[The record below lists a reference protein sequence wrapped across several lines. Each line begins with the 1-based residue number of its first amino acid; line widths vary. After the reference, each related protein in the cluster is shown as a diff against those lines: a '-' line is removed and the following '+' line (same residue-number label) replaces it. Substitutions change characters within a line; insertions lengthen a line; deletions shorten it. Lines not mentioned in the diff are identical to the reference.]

1 MTAAARGDLAEAVD
15 CYRRGLL
22 DEAADRCAAVLAR
35 RPADFDA
42 IHLLGVVRGFQGRLD
57 DALVCFARAVKANA
71 RSAQAFRNLAVTQA
85 RLRRHDEAIGSY
97 RKALALGAKPGE
109 VCADLGRSL
118 AAAGKAAEAAEA
130 FARAVAAEPDKI
142 GLRSDLAATLAQ
154 AGRHDEAASVCRRA
168 LDLAPGHANLSSLLT
183 LSQLRACDWSD
194 LEVRTR
200 DLIDLATARGG
211 AVPPFALL
219 AVSDDPAIHLA
230 AARNFAA
237 RAEKPAKV
245 APPRASNS
253 GGRIRI
259 AYLSADFHEHATAHL
274 MAEMFERHDR
284 DRFDV
289 LALSYGRNDGSA
301 MRKRLERAFT
311 AFVDVRGDDD
321 ARVADRIREM
331 GVDIAVDLKGHT
343 QDNRLGI
350 LASRPAPVQVHY
362 IGYPGT
368 LGTDFI
374 DYLIA
379 DPVVVPPSQSAHYA
393 EKLVRLPGSYQVNDG
408 KRAISARTPSRAECG
423 LPPGAFVFCCFNN
436 SYKILPR
443 LFDAWMRLLHAVP
456 TSVLWLLADNRA
468 ERDNLWLEAE
478 KRGVARQRLVFAPR
492 VKPPEHLARHRLAD
506 LFLDTW
512 PFNAHTTASDALWA
526 GLPVLTLTGRGFAA
540 CVAAS
545 LLHAVGLPE
554 LVVPTIEDYES
565 LAVRLAR
572 GEAGLSEL
580 RSRLANNLAHAPLF
594 DAEGT
599 TRQIERAYIR
609 MHEIAQRGEPPRSFA
624 VE

>member
-1 MTAAARGDLAEAVD
+1 ML
-15 CYRRGLL
+15 
-22 DEAADRCAAVLAR
+22 
-35 RPADFDA
+35 F
-42 IHLLGVVRGFQGRLD
+42 
-57 DALVCFARAVKANA
+57 
-71 RSAQAFRNLAVTQA
+71 RS
-85 RLRRHDEAIGSY
+85 
-97 RKALALGAKPGE
+97 
-109 VCADLGRSL
+109 
-118 AAAGKAAEAAEA
+118 
-130 FARAVAAEPDKI
+130 
-142 GLRSDLAATLAQ
+142 
-154 AGRHDEAASVCRRA
+154 
-168 LDLAPGHANLSSLLT
+168 
-183 LSQLRACDWSD
+183 
-194 LEVRTR
+194 R
-200 DLIDLATARGG
+200 DLIDLPTARGG

-478 KRGVARQRLVFAPR
+478 KRGVARDRKSTRL
-492 VKPPEHLARHRLAD
+492 
-506 LFLDTW
+506 
-512 PFNAHTTASDALWA
+512 NSSHT
-526 GLPVLTLTGRGFAA
+526 
-540 CVAAS
+540 
-545 LLHAVGLPE
+545 
-554 LVVPTIEDYES
+554 
-565 LAVRLAR
+565 
-572 GEAGLSEL
+572 
-580 RSRLANNLAHAPLF
+580 
-594 DAEGT
+594 
-599 TRQIERAYIR
+599 
-609 MHEIAQRGEPPRSFA
+609 
-624 VE
+624 